1 MTNIS
6 NLSRRHFMKSAGVTA
21 LVGTLGGGHAQAAS
35 SLKVAQTG
43 PFDFDTPYN
52 RVGTNCSRWD
62 SPAKR
67 YPAGQFKYGMGVA
80 TMDFEAP
87 PCITEALEER
97 CKHHTWGYM
106 SSTDSLRDEV
116 LKWSAERHGLELDPK
131 SVVLANGVYPGVIAA
146 LRTFA
151 PPASKVLMLTPIYDG
166 FFYHCRHT
174 GVIPSQSPMKQING
188 RFEIDWEDLESRMT
202 PDTHAMIV
210 CNPQNPTGNVWTQEE
225 LLRIGRLC
233 LEHKIVVLSDEIHSD
248 IVRPGHT
255 YIPFASLPDEAVVN
269 NSVTF
274 NALSKTFNMAGM
286 KTAFLYSKN
295 PTLLGRVVQ
304 NHRGDLNTL
313 GVTAT
318 EAAYKE
324 GGPWVDQLLP
334 YLDGNHSFVESYVRD
349 NMPLVGNNRSEG
361 TYMTWLDFSK
371 AMEAIGAKKAAMDKG
386 YSSPEHYF
394 QDWLVEHS
402 GVYLNPGSNYGPG
415 GDGHMRMNLGSSR
428 LVVKEAFDSMAAALR
443 KV

>member
-1 MTNIS
+1 MPKIAS
-6 NLSRRHFMKSAGVTA
+6 FSRRNFMKSAGVTA
-21 LVGTLGGGHAQAAS
+21 LVGTLGAGNSQAAS
-35 SLKVAQTG
+35 PQKITNNG

-52 RVGTNCSRWD
+52 RIGTNCSRWD

-80 TMDFEAP
+80 TMDFKAP
-87 PCITEALEER
+87 PCIAQALAER
-97 CKHHTWGYM
+97 SEHHNWGYM
-106 SSTDSLRDEV
+106 SSTETLVDAV
-116 LKWSAERHGLELDPK
+116 VKWNGERHNLDLDPK
-131 SVVLANGVYPGVIAA
+131 SVVLSTGVYPGVIAG

-151 PPASKVLMLTPIYDG
+151 PPSTKVLMMTPIYDG

-174 GVIPSQSPMKQING
+174 GVIPNESPLKHVNG

-248 IVRPGHT
+248 IVRPGHP

-269 NSVTF
+269 NSVSF
-274 NALSKTFNMAGM
+274 NAISKTFNMAGM
-286 KTAFLYSKN
+286 KTAYLYSKN
-295 PTLLGRVVQ
+295 PTLLARVVQ
-304 NHRGDLNTL
+304 NHRADLSTL

-318 EAAYKE
+318 EAAYKD
-324 GGPWVDQLLP
+324 GAPWFDQLLP

-349 NMPLVGNNRSEG
+349 NMPLVGYHRAEG
-361 TYMTWLDFSK
+361 TYLTWLDFSK
-371 AMEAIGAKKAAMDKG
+371 VIEAIGAPQMAMEKG
-386 YSSPEHYF
+386 YRSPEHYF

-402 GVYLNPGSNYGPG
+402 GVYLNPGANYGAG
-415 GDGHMRMNLGSSR
+415 GAGHMRMNLASSR
-428 LVVKEAFDSMAAALR
+428 QIVKESFDSMAAAFG